1 MDSQSEFLH
10 ADVGHQNMSL
20 CGRKHSNFD
29 PHKHNQ
35 AYRVHWAMPEEIGN
49 VRMTPGH
56 GELPDQRQLPIVTAK
71 ISKIFSITGVL
82 SLKARIL
89 LHH

>member
-1 MDSQSEFLH
+1 
-10 ADVGHQNMSL
+10 
-20 CGRKHSNFD
+20 
-29 PHKHNQ
+29 
-35 AYRVHWAMPEEIGN
+35 MPEEIGN
-49 VRMTPGH
+49 VRMTPSH